1 MTELFLLSTLIIAI
15 SMAFLCVKVFARKDG
30 KFASQHIHDSKAMK
44 AKGIGC
50 VLEQDREARRTAGF
64 AVSEKGKRNS
74 KNQEY
79 KMKKNNFIGAVGI
92 AALSACTLLSCNNS
106 SPKMDEQPSAEKTG
120 QTSGMKIAY
129 VEVDSL
135 MSQYK
140 FCKEYS
146 LILQKK
152 SNNAR
157 NTLTQKGKQLQA
169 AAANFQQKMQNN
181 GFASREQAASVQA
194 AIQRQEQDLQE
205 LQNRLGSELDAE
217 TAKYNTALRDSLRN
231 FLTDYNKSKK
241 YDLIISKAG
250 DNILYADSR
259 HDITQDVV
267 NGLNKRY
274 KSTVKNDK

>member
-1 MTELFLLSTLIIAI
+1 M
-15 SMAFLCVKVFARKDG
+15 
-30 KFASQHIHDSKAMK
+30 
-44 AKGIGC
+44 
-50 VLEQDREARRTAGF
+50 
-64 AVSEKGKRNS
+64 KRNNIIS
-74 KNQEY
+74 
-79 KMKKNNFIGAVGI
+79 AVGI
-92 AALSACTLLSCNNS
+92 AALSVCALVSCNNS
-106 SPKMDEQPSAEKTG
+106 SPKMDEQPSADKTAAP
-120 QTSGMKIAY
+120 TTGMKIAY

-169 AAANFQQKMQNN
+169 AAANFQQKVQNN

-217 TAKYNTALRDSLRN
+217 TAKYNAALRDSLRN
-231 FLTDYNKSKK
+231 FLKDYNKSKK
-241 YDLIISKAG
+241 YDIIISKAG
-250 DNILYADSR
+250 DNILYADTK
-259 HDITQDVV
+259 HDITKDVI

-274 KSTVKNDK
+274 KSTVKKDK

>member
-1 MTELFLLSTLIIAI
+1 
-15 SMAFLCVKVFARKDG
+15 
-30 KFASQHIHDSKAMK
+30 MK
-44 AKGIGC
+44 
-50 VLEQDREARRTAGF
+50 T
-64 AVSEKGKRNS
+64 N
-74 KNQEY
+74 KNL
-79 KMKKNNFIGAVGI
+79 MG
-92 AALSACTLLSCNNS
+92 ALSLATLSVLAFSSCNKSN
-106 SPKMDEQPSAEKTG
+106 PKMDEKPEQEVSASNA
-120 QTSGMKIAY
+120 SGAGSRIAY

-140 FCKEYS
+140 FCKDYS

-157 NTLTQKGKQLQA
+157 NTLNQKGKQLQA
-169 AAANFQQKMQNN
+169 AAANFQQKLQNN

-217 TAKYNTALRDSLRN
+217 TAKYNAALRDSLQH
-231 FLTDYNKSKK
+231 FLKDYNKDKK

-250 DNILYADSR
+250 DNILYADKK
-259 HDITQDVV
+259 HDITADVI

-274 KSTVKNDK
+274 KPANNK

>member
-1 MTELFLLSTLIIAI
+1 
-15 SMAFLCVKVFARKDG
+15 
-30 KFASQHIHDSKAMK
+30 MK
-44 AKGIGC
+44 RNTI
-50 VLEQDREARRTAGF
+50 VT
-64 AVSEKGKRNS
+64 AVS
-74 KNQEY
+74 
-79 KMKKNNFIGAVGI
+79 I
-92 AALSACTLLSCNNS
+92 AALSVCTLVSCNNS
-106 SPKMDEQPSAEKTG
+106 SPKMDEQPSTDKNATA
-120 QTSGMKIAY
+120 TTGMKIAY

-140 FCKEYS
+140 FCKDYS

-169 AAANFQQKMQNN
+169 AAANFQQKVQNN

-231 FLTDYNKSKK
+231 FLKDYNKTKK

-250 DNILYADSR
+250 DNILYADTK
-259 HDITQDVV
+259 HDITQDVI

-274 KSTVKNDK
+274 KSTVKKDK

>member
-1 MTELFLLSTLIIAI
+1 M
-15 SMAFLCVKVFARKDG
+15 
-30 KFASQHIHDSKAMK
+30 
-44 AKGIGC
+44 
-50 VLEQDREARRTAGF
+50 
-64 AVSEKGKRNS
+64 KRNNIIS
-74 KNQEY
+74 
-79 KMKKNNFIGAVGI
+79 AVGI
-92 AALSACTLLSCNNS
+92 AALSVCALVSCNNS
-106 SPKMDEQPSAEKTG
+106 SPKMDEQPSADKTAAP
-120 QTSGMKIAY
+120 TTGMKIAY

-169 AAANFQQKMQNN
+169 AAANFQQKVQNN

-217 TAKYNTALRDSLRN
+217 TAKYNAALRDSLRN
-231 FLTDYNKSKK
+231 FLKDYNKTKK

-250 DNILYADSR
+250 DNILYADTK
-259 HDITQDVV
+259 HDITKDVI

-274 KSTVKNDK
+274 KSTVKKDK